1 MEIPPNTYLC
11 EFTGELVRS
20 EIADIREKM
29 YFLKRK
35 EICCSLQAKGSKS
48 CYFFRLNNKYIID
61 ATTKGNEARFINH
74 SCNVYEF
81 QSMSIS
87 SLIPIRMWLRWMVPI
102 ILCLFLFTR
111 SFPIKKLRMNGLLYG
126 NGHRYDYKFSHDGE
140 EIPCT
145 CGADNCRGRM
155 NWVFSSLLCLFT
167 SISCHGDCCL
177 LNKQKRAKSIN

>member
-81 QSMSIS
+81 QSMSIF
-87 SLIPIRMWLRWMVPI
+87 SLIPIRM
-102 ILCLFLFTR
+102 
-111 SFPIKKLRMNGLLYG
+111 
-126 NGHRYDYKFSHDGE
+126 
-140 EIPCT
+140 
-145 CGADNCRGRM
+145 
-155 NWVFSSLLCLFT
+155 
-167 SISCHGDCCL
+167 
-177 LNKQKRAKSIN
+177 